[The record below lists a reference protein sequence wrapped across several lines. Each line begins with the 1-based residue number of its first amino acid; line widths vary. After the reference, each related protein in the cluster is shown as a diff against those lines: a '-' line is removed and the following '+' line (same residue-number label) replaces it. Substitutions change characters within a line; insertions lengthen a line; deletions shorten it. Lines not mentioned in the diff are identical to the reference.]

1 MIATIV
7 DWATIGKVALYSLA
21 FGVGVAV
28 IVGLGISSAAGLQE
42 AMRRRS
48 AAASVAWGLVA
59 AACVAAACGAIVL
72 GVAVMSSS
80 KG

>member
-7 DWATIGKVALYSLA
+7 DWTAIGKVALYSLG

-72 GVAVMSSS
+72 GVAAMSSAE
-80 KG
+80 G